1 MPTVLRVLL
10 TLVLVVAAGL
20 LSYTLARYYLYS
32 PWTRD
37 ARVRADVVTVASDVS
52 GYVDDIR
59 VHNNQFVHKG
69 DVLFVIDQ
77 DRYKLA
83 LATAEA
89 SVAAAHAQSS
99 MLLNQYQRRL
109 KLTPGSSISIENL
122 DNARRQAETAA
133 ANYQQA
139 VAARDTAALNLKRTE
154 VRASV
159 NGFITNLNLARGT
172 YAPQGQP
179 VMALIDSDSYRIEAY
194 FEETKIRQVR
204 LGATAE
210 IHLMD
215 GSPALQ
221 ATVLGIARGITDR
234 DNPNGPQLLSSINP
248 TFTWVRL
255 AQRIPVS
262 LHITHVPPG
271 VLISAGMTCT
281 VIVRQERRPK
291 SALDIKKVRLHGW
304 IARDRHR
311 RVAAAIW
318 NPVYHATAKRVRDL
332 SITFGH
338 AAALIGDSVVPPM
351 APSSPLLLSSK
362 AHT

>member
-1 MPTVLRVLL
+1 MQAVLRVLL
-10 TLVLVVAAGL
+10 TLILVIAAGL
-20 LSYTLARYYLYS
+20 LGYDVARYYLYS

-37 ARVRADVVTVASDVS
+37 ARIRADVVTVAPDVS

-59 VHNNQFVHKG
+59 VQNDQFVHKG

-77 DRYKLA
+77 DRYRLA
-83 LATAEA
+83 LADAEA
-89 SVAAAHAQSS
+89 AVAARRAQHL
-99 MLLNQYQRRL
+99 MALEQYQRRS
-109 KLTPGSSISIENL
+109 KLSPGYTITVENL
-122 DNARRQAETAA
+122 DIALRQSETAA

-139 VAARDTAALNLKRTE
+139 IASRDTAALNLKRTE

-159 NGFITNLNLARGT
+159 NGFVTNLNLAKGT
-172 YAPQGQP
+172 YASQGQA
-179 VMALIDSDSYRIEAY
+179 VLALIDNDSYRVEAY
-194 FEETKIRQVR
+194 FEETKIPHVKS
-204 LGATAE
+204 GAIAE

-221 ATVLGIARGITDR
+221 GTVLGIARGITDQ

-281 VIVRQERRPK
+281 VVMKEGAGPQIG
-291 SALDIKKVRLHGW
+291 LNIKRL
-304 IARDRHR
+304 
-311 RVAAAIW
+311 VATI
-318 NPVYHATAKRVRDL
+318 L
-332 SITFGH
+332 
-338 AAALIGDSVVPPM
+338 
-351 APSSPLLLSSK
+351 
-362 AHT
+362 